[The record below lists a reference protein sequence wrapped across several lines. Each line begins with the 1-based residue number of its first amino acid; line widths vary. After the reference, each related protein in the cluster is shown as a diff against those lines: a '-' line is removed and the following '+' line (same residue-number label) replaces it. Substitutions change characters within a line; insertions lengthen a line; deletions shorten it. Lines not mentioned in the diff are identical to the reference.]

1 VTVLP
6 LLLALVPVAHGA
18 PVAVLN
24 ESGGYVEGDG
34 LRVSLE
40 PDGRVQIW
48 RLGMGQVYYGDSP
61 SIVNSLS
68 VGATTYSN
76 SGVGSV
82 WSTVVDEPVLGV
94 TESAAVHGTLADGS
108 SLVIWYDYT
117 APDEYIDVTVEYTPL
132 ASNDQLVTYAHFFDT
147 YLSGGDNGPAYYD
160 PEGAVGVTKAGL
172 YEVFLQ
178 VDVPWSWYY
187 SGQYYTPWN
196 LVRNGGHL
204 DGTLDY
210 NEWTDNGIGVQ
221 WDLGVATDTVTFSY
235 RIAFTTDVAVIVP
248 PVSTSTGTST
258 ATATATATPTATAT
272 STGTPTATATS
283 TFVDTGVLPPVDT
296 GTSSVTATGTVTS
309 TATSTFVDTGVL
321 PVDTGVLPTSTFT
334 GTSTFGDTGVLPTST
349 DTGTATSTWTATAT
363 STATSTATATETA
376 TWIDTGVYP
385 TDTAT
390 DTATDTHTCP
400 ECVCEPETNTVYV
413 TSTVTSVETNTV
425 YITETVVRTDVRT
438 DVRTV
443 TEYVTETVVRTDVR
457 TDTVYVL
464 VDEEDPELFKG
475 GWSCSS
481 APGSAGLWVVI
492 AAVLALVRRAAGR

>member
-1 VTVLP
+1 MLP

-34 LRVSLE
+34 LRVTLE

-76 SGVGSV
+76 WSVGSV

-94 TESAAVHGTLADGS
+94 TESVAVHGALADGS
-108 SLVIWYDYT
+108 SIVIWYDYT

-221 WDLGVATDTVTFSY
+221 WDLGVATDTTTFSY
-235 RIAFTTDVAVIVP
+235 RIAFTTDVTVIVP
-248 PVSTSTGTST
+248 PVSTGT
-258 ATATATATPTATAT
+258 ATATTTTTATSTATATPTATV
-272 STGTPTATATS
+272 TS

-296 GTSSVTATGTVTS
+296 GTSPVTATGTGTYTS

-321 PVDTGVLPTSTFT
+321 PVDTGVLPV
-334 GTSTFGDTGVLPTST
+334 DTGVLPTST
-349 DTGTATSTWTATAT
+349 GTGTSTATP
-363 STATSTATATETA
+363 TATSTATATETA

-385 TDTAT
+385 TDTIT
-390 DTATDTHTCP
+390 DTGTGTHTCP

-425 YITETVVRTDVRT
+425 YVTETVVRT

-443 TEYVTETVVRTDVR
+443 TEYVTETVVR

-481 APGSAGLWVVI
+481 TSGSAGLWVVI

>member
-1 VTVLP
+1 MLP
-6 LLLALVPVAHGA
+6 LLLALVSEARGA

-34 LRVSLE
+34 LRVTLE

-48 RLGMGQVYYGDSP
+48 RLGAGQVYYGGSP

-68 VGATTYSN
+68 VGSTTYSN

-108 SLVIWYDYT
+108 SIVIWYDYT

-132 ASNDQLVTYAHFFDT
+132 VSNDQLVTYAHFFDT

-187 SGQYYTPWN
+187 SGQYYAPWN

-221 WDLGVATDTVTFSY
+221 WDLGVATDTTTFSY
-235 RIAFTTDVAVIVP
+235 RIAFTTDVTVIVP

-258 ATATATATPTATAT
+258 GSGPGTSTPTATATSTATPTATAT
-272 STGTPTATATS
+272 A
-283 TFVDTGVLPPVDT
+283 
-296 GTSSVTATGTVTS
+296 

-321 PVDTGVLPTSTFT
+321 PVDTGTSPVTATGTSTSTYTSTVIDTGVLPVDTGVLPTSTAT
-334 GTSTFGDTGVLPTST
+334 STSTFFDTGVLPTST

-363 STATSTATATETA
+363 NTA

-385 TDTAT
+385 TDTFT
-390 DTATDTHTCP
+390 DTFTDTGTGTHTCT

-425 YITETVVRTDVRT
+425 YVTETVVRT

-457 TDTVYVL
+457 TDVRTVTEYVL

-481 APGSAGLWVVI
+481 ATGSVRLWVVI